1 MNGLFYRKVDYSS
14 SGTENNDTLQV
25 DYLYVFFLKLQ
36 KEKYIIKEMLPFE
49 IEAVVHGIIS
59 SGGFNCFLTNAT
71 NKSKYVSYRKVTKGT
86 DFWKT
91 LLDGYISNI
100 EIQNDLKLHSHAM
113 W

>member
-1 MNGLFYRKVDYSS
+1 MTHSKSIIC
-14 SGTENNDTLQV
+14 T
-25 DYLYVFFLKLQ
+25 FFFSQIAKG
-36 KEKYIIKEMLPFE
+36 KYIIKEMLPFQ

-59 SGGFNCFLTNAT
+59 SGGFNCSLTNAA

-100 EIQNDLKLHSHAM
+100 EIQDLIQNDLKLHSHAM
-113 W
+113 